1 MFSYSS
7 LSDDF
12 YLNLTL
18 ATEMELAGS
27 RDTVLHYA
35 EQLQKKYPD
44 MRNFYA
50 RDKGDFVLE
59 GDKDD
64 GRYRWCS
71 VEPRR
76 ISSGAVNPDSYD
88 AALEQ
93 HHFALEVAPYALSVS
108 PLDCEALDL
117 LVGFDFTYRGNHN
130 ELITEALG
138 VCPAFEKVAGM
149 PGAKFINNEPNI
161 TLSLDEECRTQC
173 RVSVETRTTPYHVRT
188 GEFQEEQL
196 SVYVTSR
203 RYGSL
208 DPGMNFRGAL
218 DQLDEICREV
228 VEHYVAPSVL
238 EPLARTIAMG

>member
-1 MFSYSS
+1 MFSYPS

-18 ATEMELAGS
+18 ATEMDLAGS

-76 ISSGAVNPDSYD
+76 ISSGSVNPGD
-88 AALEQ
+88 
-93 HHFALEVAPYALSVS
+93 YA
-108 PLDCEALDL
+108 E
-117 LVGFDFTYRGNHN
+117 
-130 ELITEALG
+130 
-138 VCPAFEKVAGM
+138 
-149 PGAKFINNEPNI
+149 
-161 TLSLDEECRTQC
+161 
-173 RVSVETRTTPYHVRT
+173 
-188 GEFQEEQL
+188 
-196 SVYVTSR
+196 
-203 RYGSL
+203 
-208 DPGMNFRGAL
+208 
-218 DQLDEICREV
+218 
-228 VEHYVAPSVL
+228 
-238 EPLARTIAMG
+238 